1 MKQLTASQKA
11 MIRKYVLNSLSF
23 DIESGSEQDQIKEL
37 KNRFESE
44 YWYDSNKKRYQNDKV
59 QGLKNWLQGLP
70 SGVNI
75 DFTYYDIEQ
84 RLKDLG
90 IITETTRESTI
101 EKYVSEWWDLV
112 ASFYAGLIVNLR

>member
-1 MKQLTASQKA
+1 MKQLTAFQKA
-11 MIRKYVLNSLSF
+11 MIREYVLNSLSF

-70 SGVNI
+70 SGVDI
-75 DFTYYDIEQ
+75 DFTYYDIGK

-90 IITETTRESTI
+90 IITETTRESTV

-112 ASFYAGLIVNLR
+112 APFYAGLIVNLK

>member
-11 MIRKYVLNSLSF
+11 MIREYVLNSLSF

-84 RLKDLG
+84 RLKDFG
-90 IITETTRESTI
+90 VITETTRENTI
-101 EKYVSEWWDLV
+101 EKYISEWWDLV
-112 ASFYAGLIVNLR
+112 APFYAGLIVNLK

>member
-1 MKQLTASQKA
+1 MKQLTTHQKT
-11 MIRKYVLNSLSF
+11 MIREYVLNSLSF

-44 YWYDSNKKRYQNDKV
+44 YWYNSNKKRYQNDKV

-75 DFTYYDIEQ
+75 DFTYYDIEK

-90 IITETTRESTI
+90 IITEATSESTV

-112 ASFYAGLIVNLR
+112 APFYAGLIVNLK

>member
-11 MIRKYVLNSLSF
+11 TIHKYVLNSLSF

-44 YWYDSNKKRYQNDKV
+44 YWYYSNKKRYQNDKV

-90 IITETTRESTI
+90 IITEMTRESTI
-101 EKYVSEWWDLV
+101 EKYISDWWDLV
-112 ASFYAGLIVNLR
+112 APFYAGLIVNLK

>member
-11 MIRKYVLNSLSF
+11 IIRKYVLNSLSF

-75 DFTYYDIEQ
+75 DFTYYDIAQ

-90 IITETTRESTI
+90 IITEATRESTV

-112 ASFYAGLIVNLR
+112 APFYAGLIVNLK

>member
-11 MIRKYVLNSLSF
+11 MFRKYVLNSLSF

-44 YWYDSNKKRYQNDKV
+44 YWYNSNKKRYQNDKV

-90 IITETTRESTI
+90 IITEMTRESTI
-101 EKYVSEWWDLV
+101 EKYISEWWDLV
-112 ASFYAGLIVNLR
+112 APFYAGLIVNLK

>member
-11 MIRKYVLNSLSF
+11 MIREYVLNSLSF

-75 DFTYYDIEQ
+75 DFTYYDIAQ

-90 IITETTRESTI
+90 IITEATTESTV

-112 ASFYAGLIVNLR
+112 APFYAGLIVNLK

>member
-1 MKQLTASQKA
+1 MKQLTASKKA

-44 YWYDSNKKRYQNDKV
+44 FWYDSNKKRYQNDKV
-59 QGLKNWLQGLP
+59 QGVKNWLQGLP

-112 ASFYAGLIVNLR
+112 APFYAGLIVNLR

>member
-11 MIRKYVLNSLSF
+11 MIREYVLNSLSF

-90 IITETTRESTI
+90 IITEMTRESTI
-101 EKYVSEWWDLV
+101 EKYISEWWDLV
-112 ASFYAGLIVNLR
+112 APFYAGLIVSLK

>member
-1 MKQLTASQKA
+1 MKQLTAFQKA

-90 IITETTRESTI
+90 IITEMTRESTI
-101 EKYVSEWWDLV
+101 EKYISEWWDLV
-112 ASFYAGLIVNLR
+112 APFYAGLIVTLK

>member
-11 MIRKYVLNSLSF
+11 MIREYVLNSLSF

-44 YWYDSNKKRYQNDKV
+44 YWYNSNKKRYQNDKV

-101 EKYVSEWWDLV
+101 EKYVSEWWDLI
-112 ASFYAGLIVNLR
+112 APFYAGLIVNLK

>member
-1 MKQLTASQKA
+1 MKQLTAFQKA

-112 ASFYAGLIVNLR
+112 APFYAGLIVNLK

>member
-11 MIRKYVLNSLSF
+11 MIREYVLDSLSF
-23 DIESGSEQDQIKEL
+23 DLESNLKQDQIKEL

-44 YWYDSNKKRYQNDKV
+44 YWYNSNKKRYQNDKV

-70 SGVNI
+70 SGVDI
-75 DFTYYDIEQ
+75 DFTYYDIEK

-90 IITETTRESTI
+90 IITEMTRESTI
-101 EKYVSEWWDLV
+101 EKYISEWWDLV
-112 ASFYAGLIVNLR
+112 APFYAGLIVNLK

>member
-1 MKQLTASQKA
+1 MKQLTSSQKA
-11 MIRKYVLNSLSF
+11 KIREYVLNSLSF

-112 ASFYAGLIVNLR
+112 ASFYAGLIVNVK

>member
-112 ASFYAGLIVNLR
+112 ATFYAGLIVNLR

>member
-11 MIRKYVLNSLSF
+11 IIRKYVLNSLSF

-75 DFTYYDIEQ
+75 DFTYYDIAQ

-90 IITETTRESTI
+90 IITEATRESTV
-101 EKYVSEWWDLV
+101 EKYVSEWWDLI
-112 ASFYAGLIVNLR
+112 APFYAGLIVNLK

>member
-11 MIRKYVLNSLSF
+11 MIREYVLNSLSF
-23 DIESGSEQDQIKEL
+23 DIESGSEQDQIKAL

-101 EKYVSEWWDLV
+101 EKYISEWWDLV
-112 ASFYAGLIVNLR
+112 APFYAGLIVNLK

>member
-1 MKQLTASQKA
+1 MKQLTASQKT
-11 MIRKYVLNSLSF
+11 MIREYVLNSLSF
-23 DIESGSEQDQIKEL
+23 DLESDLKQDQVKEL
-37 KNRFESE
+37 ENRFESE

-84 RLKDLG
+84 RLKNFG

-101 EKYVSEWWDLV
+101 EKYISEWWDLV
-112 ASFYAGLIVNLR
+112 APFYAGLIVNLR

>member
-1 MKQLTASQKA
+1 MKQLTASQKT
-11 MIRKYVLNSLSF
+11 MIREYVLNSLSF
-23 DIESGSEQDQIKEL
+23 DLESDLKQDQVKEL

-112 ASFYAGLIVNLR
+112 VPFYAGLIVNLK

>member
-1 MKQLTASQKA
+1 MKQLTASQKT
-11 MIRKYVLNSLSF
+11 MIREYVLNSLSF
-23 DIESGSEQDQIKEL
+23 DLESDLKQDQVKEL

-70 SGVNI
+70 SGVDI

-84 RLKDLG
+84 RLKNFG
-90 IITETTRESTI
+90 IITDTTRESTI
-101 EKYVSEWWDLV
+101 EKYISEWWDLV
-112 ASFYAGLIVNLR
+112 APFYAGLIVNLK

>member
-11 MIRKYVLNSLSF
+11 MFRKYVLNSLSF

-44 YWYDSNKKRYQNDKV
+44 YWYNSNKKRYQNDKV

-90 IITETTRESTI
+90 IITEMTRERTI
-101 EKYVSEWWDLV
+101 EKYISEWWDLV
-112 ASFYAGLIVNLR
+112 APFYAGLIVNLK